1 MTGANDIDIDGDGD
15 GALGV
20 EWSTGT
26 LVQVQDQGFERIGA
40 DLAFVITCD

>member
-26 LVQVQDQGFERIGA
+26 VQVQDQGFERIGA